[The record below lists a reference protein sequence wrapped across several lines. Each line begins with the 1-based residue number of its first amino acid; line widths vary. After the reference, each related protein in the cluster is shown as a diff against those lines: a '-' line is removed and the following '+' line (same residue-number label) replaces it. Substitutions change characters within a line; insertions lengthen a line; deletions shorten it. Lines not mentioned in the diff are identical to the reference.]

1 LAAANCDSLPKL
13 SCLLRVTFA
22 AEIVAPA
29 AKEFSLPNWLRAA
42 KQFSLPNW
50 LRAAKQFSLPNWLR
64 AAKQFSLLN
73 WAACSERVLAADFYN
88 KPPRQK

>member
-1 LAAANCDSLPKL
+1 LAAANCDSLSKL

-50 LRAAKQFSLPNWLR
+50 LRAAKQFSL
-64 AAKQFSLLN
+64 LN
-73 WAACSERVLAADFYN
+73 WAACSEPVLAADFYN